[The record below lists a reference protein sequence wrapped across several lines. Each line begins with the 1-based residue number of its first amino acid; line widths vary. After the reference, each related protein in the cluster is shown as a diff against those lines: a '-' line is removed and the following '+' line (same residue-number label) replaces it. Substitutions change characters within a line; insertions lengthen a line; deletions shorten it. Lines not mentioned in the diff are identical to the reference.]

1 MKQPG
6 FNEMSFTGFESWAL
20 LTWATHTH
28 HGLVDLHK
36 IFFAGPVIN
45 GEVNEALSTRIP
57 FFNQLIL
64 NTPYG
69 SK

>member
-1 MKQPG
+1 MKCHSRVLSLERCSHEPH
-6 FNEMSFTGFESWAL
+6 
-20 LTWATHTH
+20 THTH